1 MAHRP
6 HLTKSRFITG
16 LQCHRRLWWQVKEP
30 DAPELTPEPLKQSVF
45 DRGTRVGELARTYF
59 PDGVLIPQV
68 GVSLAARADA
78 TKRAIEGGARVI
90 FEAAF
95 LHDDFYAA
103 IDVLTFD
110 DVGAAR
116 IHEVKSTTHLKPEHL
131 GDVAVQ
137 THVARSAGIP
147 VAAVEVMHLNSACTY
162 PDLSNLFAHVDV
174 TAEVEERLATISPEA
189 KRQLAM
195 LAGPLPDVVVGEHCS
210 KPYPCPFFE
219 RCAPEQHEH
228 DVSTLYAVRATR
240 VAKLRREGMDT
251 VLDLSERTALTEV
264 QHRQRVAVQSS
275 QVVVVPGLK
284 NALDEMLHAPV
295 AYLDFETVA
304 LAVPVWNGC
313 HPYEQVPAQWSIH
326 LVHAN
331 GSVERHGWI
340 ATAAAD
346 PRPACARSLASVL
359 ARARTVVA
367 YNAPFERRCLEQL
380 AASAPDVAAPL
391 RSAAEN
397 IRDLLPVV
405 KKYVYH
411 PDFGGKFGL
420 KSVLP
425 ALVDGLSYEG
435 LEIADG
441 ATAALRLEQLVTNS
455 LPATEAPERITHHL
469 IAYCSRDTEA
479 LVELAKSLKKLA
491 DRADS

>member
-16 LQCHRRLWWQVKEP
+16 LQCHRRLWWQVQEP
-30 DAPELTPEPLKQSVF
+30 DAPELKPDPLTQSVF

-78 TKRAIEGGARVI
+78 TKRAIDAGARVI

-95 LHDDFYAA
+95 LHDDLYAA

-110 DVGAAR
+110 DDGGAR

-137 THVARSAGIP
+137 THVARSAG
-147 VAAVEVMHLNSACTY
+147 VRVTAVEVMHLNSACSY
-162 PDLSNLFAHVDV
+162 PDLSNLFVHADV
-174 TAEVEERLATISPEA
+174 TAEVENRLATIPPEA
-189 KRQLAM
+189 SRQLAM
-195 LAGPLPDVVVGEHCS
+195 LAGPLPDVPVGDHCS

-228 DVSTLYAVRATR
+228 DVSTLYAIRASR
-240 VAKLRREGMDT
+240 VAKLRREGMET
-251 VLDLSERTALTEV
+251 VLDLSERTELTDV

-284 NALDEMLHAPV
+284 NALDEMLLAPV

-304 LAVPVWNGC
+304 LAVPIWNGC

-326 LVHAN
+326 LVHAD
-331 GSVERHGWI
+331 GSVEQHGWI
-340 ATAAAD
+340 ATAAGD
-346 PRPACARSLASVL
+346 PRAACARSLASVL
-359 ARARTVVA
+359 PRARTVVA
-367 YNAPFERRCLEQL
+367 YNAPFEKRCLEQL
-380 AASAPDVAAPL
+380 AKCAPDVADTL
-391 RSAAEN
+391 LSSAAN

-405 KKYVYH
+405 KKHVYH

-425 ALVDGLSYEG
+425 ALVDGLGYED
-435 LEIADG
+435 LEIAEG
-441 ATAALRLEQLVTNS
+441 ATAALRLEQLVTDS
-455 LPATEAPERITHHL
+455 LPAAEGRESIMHQL
-469 IAYCSRDTEA
+469 LAYCSRDTEA
-479 LVELAKSLKKLA
+479 LVALAKSLERLA
-491 DRADS
+491 NRDA